1 MQLLRLAGNFFRVA
15 QGNEDA
21 SMSRSTSTITKG
33 ELTKDFA
40 SCFPAFLIQDSGLAL
55 GW

>member
-1 MQLLRLAGNFFRVA
+1 MQLLRLVGNFFGVRKGTRIQARARVGTESWA
-15 QGNEDA
+15 
-21 SMSRSTSTITKG
+21 
-33 ELTKDFA
+33 KDFA

>member
-1 MQLLRLAGNFFRVA
+1 MQLLRLAGNFFGVRM
-15 QGNEDA
+15 GDENLSA
-21 SMSRSTSTITKG
+21 SAIRMGSCA
-33 ELTKDFA
+33 KDFV